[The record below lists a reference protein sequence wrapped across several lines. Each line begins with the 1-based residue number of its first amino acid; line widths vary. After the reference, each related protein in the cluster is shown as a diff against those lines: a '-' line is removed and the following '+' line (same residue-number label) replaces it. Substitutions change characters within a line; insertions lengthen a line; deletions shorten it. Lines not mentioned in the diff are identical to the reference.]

1 MGVGVTTFEMLPE
14 EINAPD
20 KKAMKEPYWVF
31 ARKVYNSALYLLD
44 KGEIDGIIHL
54 TAFCCGPDS
63 VIGKL
68 MELRSEEKKIPFMT
82 MRVDEHTGDNH
93 VQTRLEAFTDM
104 IKMKKKEA
112 LV

>member
-1 MGVGVTTFEMLPE
+1 
-14 EINAPD
+14 
-20 KKAMKEPYWVF
+20 
-31 ARKVYNSALYLLD
+31 
-44 KGEIDGIIHL
+44 
-54 TAFCCGPDS
+54 
-63 VIGKL
+63 
-68 MELRSEEKKIPFMT
+68 MT